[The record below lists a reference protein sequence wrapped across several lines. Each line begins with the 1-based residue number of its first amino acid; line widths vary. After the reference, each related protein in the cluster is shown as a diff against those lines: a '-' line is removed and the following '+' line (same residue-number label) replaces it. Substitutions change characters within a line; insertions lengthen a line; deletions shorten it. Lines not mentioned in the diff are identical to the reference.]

1 MKDCE
6 HKFQITLNK
15 STADKTIKDPF
26 SFIVRNKFYIYIYLN
41 LPREVNGN
49 HIPGQIEFYVT
60 MIEKSIVDETPQED
74 LLDVCSVNARY
85 LSDILRPDPE
95 FILSRWISII
105 EYLEDKSKEKAESRF
120 PNEYTFGYLTWRK
133 FNMLSLNSFD
143 TCLGAKM
150 RLEYLVLEMIR
161 KKVIDKDEIVAS
173 DKIKKYTSLLI
184 KPILDTD

>member
-6 HKFQITLNK
+6 HKFTLTLNRGNIEK
-15 STADKTIKDPF
+15 ALKDPF
-26 SFIVRNKFYIYIYLN
+26 SFIVRNRFYIYIYLN
-41 LPREVNGN
+41 LPKEVNGK

-60 MIEKSIVDETPQED
+60 TIEKSIVNEIPKED
-74 LLDVCSVNARY
+74 ILDVCSVNARF

-95 FILSRWISII
+95 LLLSRWISIV
-105 EYLEDKSKEKAESRF
+105 EYLEDKSKEKAENRF

-133 FNMLSLNSFD
+133 FNMMSLNSFD

-161 KKVIDKDEIVAS
+161 KKIIDKDEIVAS
-173 DKIKKYTSLLI
+173 DKIKRYTSLLI

>member
-6 HKFQITLNK
+6 HKFSITLNK
-15 STADKTIKDPF
+15 GGVDRSAKDPF
-26 SFIVRNKFYIYIYLN
+26 SFIVKNKFYIYIYLN
-41 LPREVNGN
+41 LPKEVNGKT
-49 HIPGQIEFYVT
+49 IPGQIEFYVT
-60 MIEKSIVDETPQED
+60 VIEKSIVHDTPADD
-74 LLDVCSVNARY
+74 LLDVCSVNSRF

-95 FILSRWISII
+95 FLLSRWVSII
-105 EYLEDKSKEKAESRF
+105 EYLEDKSKEKAENRF

-161 KKVIDKDEIVAS
+161 KKIIDKDEIVAS
-173 DKIKKYTSLLI
+173 DKIKKYTSSLI
-184 KPILDTD
+184 KPILDMD